1 MDLSAFDVSEAA
13 SRGATLT
20 LRNPATGED
29 LCSDDGKPITITLLG
44 SDSSEY
50 RKRIRATANQ
60 RINSRKKRTVEQIEQ
75 ESIDMLAAV
84 TQGWSGIVVDGEKV
98 SFSQDEAK
106 KLYRRFSW
114 ITEQVDEFVSDRS
127 NFLTSA

>member
-1 MDLSAFDVSEAA
+1 MDLSSFDVSEAA
-13 SRGATLT
+13 SRGATLI

-29 LCSDDGKPITITLLG
+29 LFADDGKPITITLLG

-75 ESIDMLAAV
+75 ESIEMLAAV
-84 TQGWSGIVVDGEKV
+84 TQGWCGIVVDGEEV
-98 SFSQDEAK
+98 AFSQDEAK